1 MTQLLFSFTYL
12 SAFTNGTKSFTCSEN
27 KCQTPDSGE
36 SDYRVN
42 YTADKSIH
50 TAADPSNKVE
60 LEKTYATPVK
70 RAYYGYYQRYSVQ

>member
-1 MTQLLFSFTYL
+1 M
-12 SAFTNGTKSFTCSEN
+12 KSLTRTEN
-27 KCQTPDSGE
+27 ERKTPDSRE

-42 YTADKSIH
+42 YTADQTVH
-50 TAADPSNKVE
+50 TAAYPSNKVK